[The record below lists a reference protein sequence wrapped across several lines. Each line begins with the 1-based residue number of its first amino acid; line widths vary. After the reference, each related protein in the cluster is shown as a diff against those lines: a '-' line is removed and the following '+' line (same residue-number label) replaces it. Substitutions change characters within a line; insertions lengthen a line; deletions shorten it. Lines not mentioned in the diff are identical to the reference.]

1 MEKDFIP
8 IQVDFNKNKAL
19 VNRFSV
25 KWTPTII
32 ILDADGTE
40 HHRFIG
46 FLPPED
52 FIAQLILGKGKAEFD
67 QDRFEQGIQCFQEI
81 LVRYPKT
88 DAAPEAQYFL
98 GVSKYKASNN
108 PNELKLG
115 LETLQRDYPLSVWTK
130 KAQVYA
136 LLPSTP

>member
-1 MEKDFIP
+1 MEKEFIP

-19 VNRFSV
+19 VKRFGV

-32 ILDADGTE
+32 IFDADGDE

-67 QDRFEQGIQCFQEI
+67 QDHFEQAIQCFQEI
-81 LVRYPKT
+81 LVRFPKA

-98 GVSKYKASNN
+98 GVARYK
-108 PNELKLG
+108 G
-115 LETLQRDYPLSVWTK
+115 LCNTGADRVRARTGWDRRRPGLSAGRAGCK
-130 KAQVYA
+130 IGA
-136 LLPSTP
+136 P

>member
-1 MEKDFIP
+1 VEAHFIP
-8 IQVDFNKNKAL
+8 LQIEFNKNKAM

-25 KWTPTII
+25 KWTPTVIVMDI
-32 ILDADGTE
+32 DGNE

-52 FIAQLILGKGKAEFD
+52 FIGQIMLGRGKSEFNLD
-67 QDRFEQGIQCFQEI
+67 HFEQAIQCFQEV

-98 GVSKYKASNN
+98 GVAKYKASHD
-108 PNELKLG
+108 PKELKLG
-115 LETLQRDYPLSVWTK
+115 WEALQTDYPSSEWTK
-130 KAQVYA
+130 RAQVYA
-136 LLPSTP
+136 VIP

>member
-1 MEKDFIP
+1 MENSFIP
-8 IQVDFNKNKAL
+8 LQIDFNKNKAL
-19 VNRFSV
+19 VNRFGI
-25 KWTPTII
+25 KWTPTIV
-32 ILDADGTE
+32 ILDADGDE

-52 FIAQLILGKGKAEFD
+52 FIAQIIIGKGKADFNLDYLE
-67 QDRFEQGIQCFQEI
+67 RAIQCFQEI

-98 GVSKYKASNN
+98 GVSKYKASHDS
-108 PNELKLG
+108 NELKLG
-115 LETLQRDYPLSVWTK
+115 LEALQRDYPQSEWTK

>member
-1 MEKDFIP
+1 MEKSFIP
-8 IQVDFNKNKAL
+8 LQIDFNKNKAL

-32 ILDADGTE
+32 VLDVNGDE

-52 FIAQLILGKGKAEFD
+52 FIGQIVLGKGKAEFD
-67 QDRFEQGIQCFQEI
+67 LENFEQAIQCFQEL

-88 DAAPEAQYFL
+88 DAAPEAQYYL
-98 GVSKYKASNN
+98 GVAKYKASHD
-108 PNELKLG
+108 PKELKSN
-115 LETLQRDYPLSVWTK
+115 LEILQREYPNSEWSK

-136 LLPSTP
+136 LIPG

>member
-1 MEKDFIP
+1 MEGHFTPLQI
-8 IQVDFNKNKAL
+8 DFNKNKNL

-25 KWTPTII
+25 KWTPTVI
-32 ILDADGTE
+32 ILEVDGTE

-52 FIAQLILGKGKAEFD
+52 FIGQIMLGRAKSEFD
-67 QDRFEQGIQCFQEI
+67 LDHYGQAIQCFQEV

-98 GVSKYKASNN
+98 GVARYKASHDAK
-108 PNELKLG
+108 ELKYG
-115 LETLQRDYPLSVWTK
+115 LEALQRDYPMSEWTK
-130 KAQVYA
+130 KAQVYG
-136 LLPSTP
+136 LTP

>member
-1 MEKDFIP
+1 MS
-8 IQVDFNKNKAL
+8 
-19 VNRFSV
+19 RFSV

-32 ILDADGTE
+32 ILDSDGDE

-52 FIAQLILGKGKAEFD
+52 FIGQSILGRGKAGFNLEYFD
-67 QDRFEQGIQCFQEI
+67 QAIQCFQELLI
-81 LVRYPKT
+81 RYPKT

-98 GVSKYKASNN
+98 GVSKYKASHD
-108 PNELKLG
+108 PRELKSNF
-115 LETLQRDYPLSVWTK
+115 EILQRDYAGSEWTK

-136 LLPSTP
+136 LIPG